1 MATYVVLVNFTE
13 QGIRH
18 IRQTTERAKQ
28 LVNAAA
34 NLGITIKD
42 IYWTMGAYDAVFTA
56 DGPDDD
62 TMTALAVSMGA
73 IGNIRTQTMRAFS
86 ADEMKRILDKLPT
99 ADFTSRG

>member
-1 MATYVVLVNFTE
+1 MATYVVLVNFTD

-18 IRQTTERAKQ
+18 IKQTTERAKQ

-62 TMTALAVSMGA
+62 TMTALAVSMGS

>member
-1 MATYVVLVNFTE
+1 MATYVVLVNFTD

-18 IRQTTERAKQ
+18 IKQTTDRAKQ

-62 TMTALAVSMGA
+62 TMTALAVSMES

-86 ADEMKRILDKLPT
+86 ADEMKRILEKLPT